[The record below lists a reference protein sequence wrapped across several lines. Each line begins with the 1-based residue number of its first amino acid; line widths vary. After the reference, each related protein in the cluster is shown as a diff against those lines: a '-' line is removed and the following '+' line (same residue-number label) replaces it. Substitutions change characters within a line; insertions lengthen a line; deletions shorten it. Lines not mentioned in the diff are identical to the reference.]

1 MLKLPPRGA
10 GLMVLAKLPSLSV
23 LSKTATSL
31 APGATPRDQLV
42 PLVKAV
48 LLFALV
54 TLAELLCGS
63 KMLAPSIS
71 GNDSLQVFPNDN
83 FVINL
88 RCSLI
93 HLKRT
98 VEPACISCLAAAKAR
113 RYFGARHFRS
123 AQVLGMAAQP
133 VSPKVLLPQHNK
145 LFSET
150 STEVYGDTPR

>member
-1 MLKLPPRGA
+1 MGA
-10 GLMVLAKLPSLSV
+10 EVFELALVLSLSV
-23 LSKTATSL
+23 LLKIATSPV
-31 APGATPRDQLV
+31 PGATPKTQLA

-54 TLAELLCGS
+54 TSAKLLCGS
-63 KMLAPSIS
+63 KMPAPSIS
-71 GNDSLQVFPNDN
+71 ANDSLQVFPNDN
-83 FVINL
+83 FVMNL

-93 HLKRT
+93 QLKRT

-123 AQVLGMAAQP
+123 GQALGVAAQP

-145 LFSET
+145 LFSKT